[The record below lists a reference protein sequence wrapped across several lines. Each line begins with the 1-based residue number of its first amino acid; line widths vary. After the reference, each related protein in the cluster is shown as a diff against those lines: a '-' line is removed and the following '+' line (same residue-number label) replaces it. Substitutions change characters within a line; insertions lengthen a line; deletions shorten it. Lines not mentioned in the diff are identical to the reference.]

1 MSELS
6 ISLEWNLQEDTLIP
20 DQFSKNH
27 KIIINDNVLNAGSA
41 PEYGGNDKE
50 LNPE

>member
-27 KIIINDNVLNAGSA
+27 MRKHTDPVLYSQ
-41 PEYGGNDKE
+41 PERSM
-50 LNPE
+50 PV